1 MNRVI
6 DPLNEVTVSVG
17 ATEAIYAIMQ
27 AMINEGDEVVILE
40 PAFDMWE
47 ETAYFLPTAI
57 IYDPFVQL
65 PSYSANGRR

>member
-1 MNRVI
+1 VNRVI

-40 PAFDMWE
+40 PAFDM
-47 ETAYFLPTAI
+47 
-57 IYDPFVQL
+57 
-65 PSYSANGRR
+65 